1 MKRIAIG
8 VQLSGMFGTTMVL
21 LAMLLA
27 ITVYQFQAA
36 TQAYQNLLGGPVQRT
51 MAFQEALVGFNL
63 AISEF
68 RGYMAY
74 NDDNYATS
82 VIKELTTS
90 LETVK
95 KVSANT
101 SSAVTRQESE
111 KLQAALASYIGD
123 VNKAI
128 AMKRANDPGLL
139 AFVASTREKTALIER
154 QFDLV
159 FKAQTAAAKE
169 IVDNL
174 NSKQNFVLTSVSI
187 VCGVVILLVI
197 VLVIW
202 YSRGLTGRLNR
213 LRGELLAVS
222 HLDLSTHDVHAGRN
236 DEIGDM
242 AEAVISM
249 KQALRTVVRQVA
261 GSADTLAG
269 SSEEL
274 TATTAEQLRTSETI
288 AKTVAE
294 VAAGAV
300 QNTNSINEISAVV
313 EEVSAGAEQMS
324 ASANQVNSTTQDA
337 VVDAN
342 HGMELINKV
351 VLQNEKIEEAMSQI
365 TEISR
370 SLVKGSG
377 EIQEIVTV
385 IRNIAG
391 QTNLLALNAAIEAAR
406 AGEAGRGFAVV
417 AEEVRKLAEQS
428 AEATNHIQTII
439 QQMTSDID
447 VSVKNVEQADGEV
460 MAGKTAV
467 AETSEGFSRIIG
479 KLGEVKTGVG
489 QIAHAVEETAKG
501 MQQIV
506 ANIQGISAVAEET
519 SASTQTVAAASEE
532 QTASLNEV
540 SANAAELAKMATE
553 LNEVAKRFRL

>member
-1 MKRIAIG
+1 MKRMTIG
-8 VQLSGMFGTTMVL
+8 AQLSGMFGITMVL
-21 LAMLLA
+21 LAALLA
-27 ITVYQFQAA
+27 ITIYQFQAA
-36 TQAYQNLLGGPVQRT
+36 TQAYQNILNGPVQRT
-51 MAFQEALVGFNL
+51 MTFQEALVDYNKGI
-63 AISEF
+63 AEF
-68 RGYMAY
+68 RGFLAY
-74 NDDNYATS
+74 NDERYAAA
-82 VIKELTTS
+82 VMKELNNS
-90 LETVK
+90 LEVVK

-101 SSAVTRQESE
+101 SSSVTRQESE
-111 KLQAALASYIGD
+111 KLQAALTSYIGD
-123 VNKAI
+123 IQRAI
-128 AMKRANDPGLL
+128 TLKRANDAGLMT
-139 AFVASTREKTALIER
+139 FVASTREKTDLIEK
-154 QFDLV
+154 QFQMV
-159 FKAQTAAAKE
+159 FQAQAAATKE
-169 IVDNL
+169 LEDNL
-174 NSKQNFVLTSVSI
+174 GSKQNFVLTSVAI
-187 VCGVVILLVI
+187 ACGVVI
-197 VLVIW
+197 VLVLILIVW
-202 YSRGLTGRLNR
+202 YSRGLVGRVQH
-213 LRGELLAVS
+213 LRSELLAVS
-222 HLDLSTHDVHAGRN
+222 SLDLSTHDLHASRN

-242 AEAVISM
+242 AEAVITM

-274 TATTAEQLRTSETI
+274 TATTTEQLRTSETI
-288 AKTVAE
+288 AKTVSE
-294 VAAGAV
+294 VAAGSV

-351 VLQNEKIEEAMSQI
+351 VAQNEKIEEAMSQI

-439 QQMTSDID
+439 QQMTGDIE
-447 VSVKNVEQADGEV
+447 VSVSNVEQANGEV
-460 MAGKTAV
+460 MAGRTAV
-467 AETSEGFSRIIG
+467 AETAEGFSRIIG

-506 ANIQGISAVAEET
+506 ANVQGISAVAEET

-540 SANAAELAKMATE
+540 STNAHELAKMATE